1 MYRRYD
7 GFYVPNNPSSR
18 GGSAS
23 RGGSNARNESV
34 ARNGPPAR
42 GGSSSADQ
50 GARISNSENIHNQRT
65 TSRHNPQ
72 NHNSQNRGG
81 NNSNLSRPGAARNP
95 NRQAG
100 AQNSNMF
107 QETDSYHSADLR
119 NGAAPPD
126 NRADPR
132 DRRVPADVSHETA
145 VRYGEGAG
153 HGLNL
158 DPDSGGGGLDF
169 IDKILDLLPQGV
181 YNRETGKFLGIAT
194 GEELL
199 IGALILLIL
208 SRRESE
214 DDTLLLIALIYIL
227 VF

>member
-7 GFYVPNNPSSR
+7 GFNVPNNPGSR

-42 GGSSSADQ
+42 GGSSADQ
-50 GARISNSENIHNQRT
+50 GARTSNSENIHNQRT
-65 TSRHNPQ
+65 TSQHNAQ
-72 NHNSQNRGG
+72 NHNNQNRGG

-107 QETDSYHSADLR
+107 QETNSYHSADLR

-145 VRYGEGAG
+145 VRYGEEAG
-153 HGLNL
+153 HGLNF
-158 DPDSGGGGLDF
+158 DPDSGDGGLDF

-181 YNRETGKFLGIAT
+181 YNRETGKFWGVAT